1 MQEIHVAESEGR
13 ESTALKNLSNSEP
26 FARLLGIRCLKVDP
40 GYALCEME
48 VSGSMTNLFGTAHG
62 GAIFGLMDEAFQLA
76 CNSRGC
82 AAYALNISVTYVTAS
97 RPGDVLAAEAVEV
110 ATTARTGVYDLKVT
124 LRNGTLIASAQ
135 AIAYRKKEPA
145 PFLAVDADSTGQS
158 A

>member
-1 MQEIHVAESEGR
+1 MREIHIAESEGR
-13 ESTALKNLSNSEP
+13 ENATLKSLSNSEP
-26 FARLLGIRCLKVDP
+26 FARLLGIRCLKVGP

-48 VSGSMTNLFGTAHG
+48 VSGGMTNLFGTAHG

-82 AAYALNISVTYVTAS
+82 AAYALNISVTYIAAS
-97 RPGDVLAAEAVEV
+97 RPGDVLTAEAVEV
-110 ATTARTGVYDLKVT
+110 STTPRTGVYELKVT
-124 LRNGTLIASAQ
+124 QRNGALVASAQ

-145 PFLAVDADSTGQS
+145 PFLAVDGDSRGQT